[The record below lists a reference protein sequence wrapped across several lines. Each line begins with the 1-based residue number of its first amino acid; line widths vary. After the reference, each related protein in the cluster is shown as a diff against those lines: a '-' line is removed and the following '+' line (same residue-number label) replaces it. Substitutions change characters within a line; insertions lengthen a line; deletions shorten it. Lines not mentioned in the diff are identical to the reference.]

1 MEVQKYDKNYITLQQ
16 QTLRDVLVLTSK
28 LQDFYNK
35 INPNGALKEKIT
47 THLMQDFLF
56 NIVYPIQNK
65 INICIDE
72 DFLDER
78 KK

>member
-1 MEVQKYDKNYITLQQ
+1 MEVQKYDKNYVTLQQ
-16 QTLRDVLVLTSK
+16 QNLRDVLVLIGK
-28 LQDFYNK
+28 LKDFYNK

-47 THLMQDFLF
+47 TDLVQDFLY

-78 KK
+78 NK